1 MSEELCGFGCG
12 KPWNAPNHDCVG
24 AYHEGNGPEPSQ
36 ATEQQRL
43 EGLWRAAQAGIDR
56 AWAEI
61 PFASESDQTLDEEVR
76 DLVADRDRLAEAL
89 DRLEGGPD
97 TLTPDGAKVLHDYG
111 ELRARLALSQHS
123 DPEGGTDG

>member
-12 KPWNAPNHDCVG
+12 KPWNAPNPDCVG

-89 DRLEGGPD
+89 RE
-97 TLTPDGAKVLHDYG
+97 A
-111 ELRARLALSQHS
+111 EERLAKLDTPHVLVLSDARPWRTSPRQRCDCS
-123 DPEGGTDG
+123 TLA